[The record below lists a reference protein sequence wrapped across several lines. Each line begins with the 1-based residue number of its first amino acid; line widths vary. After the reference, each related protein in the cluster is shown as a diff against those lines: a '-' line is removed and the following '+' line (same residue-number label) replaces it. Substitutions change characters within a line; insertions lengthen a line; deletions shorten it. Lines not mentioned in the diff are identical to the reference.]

1 MTIEHLQCPRLHACS
16 QMARCVQIRL
26 KVINTV
32 PSLPSFRAPSPESL
46 HINCPESIS
55 RENDLAIW
63 TEDCLWSRTLS
74 LTLCGVVSRIGDG
87 SLESSCVLSS
97 SWLRDIACVRIIA
110 GDWRGQP
117 RHQTLEAWDTQTWH
131 KDTWPQ
137 LYTARGLLHPRLTVM
152 SGH

>member
-16 QMARCVQIRL
+16 QMLCSVQF
-26 KVINTV
+26 KGYKHGPVS
-32 PSLPSFRAPSPESL
+32 PFLPSPESESL

-55 RENDLAIW
+55 RENDLAIS

-74 LTLCGVVSRIGDG
+74 LTLCGVVSCLSDWWWLSGVI
-87 SLESSCVLSS
+87 LSS
-97 SWLRDIACVRIIA
+97 SWLRVLSPCEDNRCCLC
-110 GDWRGQP
+110 GQP